1 MAYPQTQK
9 KSTSILGDSSNP
21 LLMLIVFNVLVFII
35 LNFISIVYVL
45 SNSAPGTFEAQIMQW
60 FELPASL
67 ETLVTR
73 PWVILSHMFSQIS
86 VWALIGNLFFLWAF
100 GYLLQDLIGN
110 RHVVPLYIYG
120 ALAGAVLF
128 IASANIFPRFYAV
141 VETFSFTGA
150 GAAVMAIAVAA
161 TTLAPDYRVFPMIN
175 GGIPL
180 WVITLIYVIIDFAG
194 LASVAF
200 PHHLAHL
207 GGAVIGYVYIQQVRG
222 GKDPG
227 NWMHRLYHWF
237 NHLFDPSKRKLKP
250 VVKEQVFYNTKGKK
264 PFTKTPT
271 VNERKI
277 DEILDKIS
285 EHGVEALT
293 PEEKEILKKASE
305 NDTL

>member
-1 MAYPQTQK
+1 MVHWQAYY
-9 KSTSILGDSSNP
+9 
-21 LLMLIVFNVLVFII
+21 F
-35 LNFISIVYVL
+35 
-45 SNSAPGTFEAQIMQW
+45 
-60 FELPASL
+60 
-67 ETLVTR
+67 
-73 PWVILSHMFSQIS
+73 
-86 VWALIGNLFFLWAF
+86 
-100 GYLLQDLIGN
+100 LLQ
-110 RHVVPLYIYG
+110 
-120 ALAGAVLF
+120 
-128 IASANIFPRFYAV
+128 ASANIFPRFYAV

-227 NWMHRLYHWF
+227 NWMHRLYNWF
-237 NHLFDPSKRKLKP
+237 NNLFDPSKRKLKP